1 MPVEPVGVDRKFY
14 TAHLQEGMPCWRNDG
29 RGRLA
34 LAANGGAGAWGADGA
49 GAAGGGQVGRVR
61 LEAASVCARF
71 QPERTRM
78 TALGRQPKRNP
89 HGNAGCSQ
97 GARE

>member
-34 LAANGGAGAWGADGA
+34 LAANGGAGAWGADGT

-61 LEAASVCARF
+61 LEAASVCTGRIARPF
-71 QPERTRM
+71 ANSSSSRVR
-78 TALGRQPKRNP
+78 
-89 HGNAGCSQ
+89 
-97 GARE
+97 